1 MHASHV
7 SKSIKEQTI
16 VSSILFLNIFMKGK
30 DKIEDILSRE
40 KKKTLSKIE
49 TEPTSRYRKIEWRAK
64 RWLNFFFFLLIFGGK
79 TKLSLR

>member
-16 VSSILFLNIFMKGK
+16 VSSILCLNIFMKGK

-40 KKKTLSKIE
+40 KKKKTPSKIE
-49 TEPTSRYRKIEWRAK
+49 TEPTSLYRKIEWRAK
-64 RWLNFFFFLLIFGGK
+64 RWLIFFFKFLGA
-79 TKLSLR
+79 KLSLR

>member
-1 MHASHV
+1 
-7 SKSIKEQTI
+7 
-16 VSSILFLNIFMKGK
+16 MKGK

-40 KKKTLSKIE
+40 KKKKTLSKIE